1 MKRRTVQVFVL
12 AVISMLYW
20 LLVSHVS
27 GAKEPWDAAGYWLIW
42 YPGSL
47 LLSAVG
53 GFAFGR
59 RGWSAGAIVT
69 VAQLPVMWVNTEFGG
84 LLIVGVVFLAILA
97 VPAVM
102 LSALFGHLRVASR
115 RNAGGRKQDGPV

>member
-1 MKRRTVQVFVL
+1 MKLRMVQMSVL
-12 AVISMLYW
+12 AVVSVPYW
-20 LLVSHVS
+20 LFVSHVS
-27 GAKEPWDAAGYWLIW
+27 SAKEPWDAAGYWLIW

-47 LLSAVG
+47 LLSACG

-69 VAQLPVMWVNTEFGG
+69 FAQLPVMCVNTEFGG
-84 LLIVGVVFLAILA
+84 LLIVGVVFLSVLA

-102 LSALFGHLRVASR
+102 LSALFGRLRVASR

>member
-1 MKRRTVQVFVL
+1 MKLRIVQMFVL
-12 AVISMLYW
+12 AVVSVLYW
-20 LLVSHVS
+20 LLVSHIS

-53 GFAFGR
+53 GVAFGK
-59 RGWSAGAIVT
+59 RGWSAGAIVIF
-69 VAQLPVMWVNTEFGG
+69 AQLPVMWGNTGFGG
-84 LLIVGVVFLAILA
+84 LLIVGVAFLAVLA
-97 VPAVM
+97 VPAVI
-102 LSALFGHLRVASR
+102 LSAVFGRLRATSR

>member
-1 MKRRTVQVFVL
+1 MKLRMVQMFVL
-12 AVISMLYW
+12 AVVSVLYW
-20 LLVSHVS
+20 LVVSHVS
-27 GAKEPWDAAGYWLIW
+27 GAREPWDAAGYWLIW

-47 LLSAVG
+47 LLSACG

-69 VAQLPVMWVNTEFGG
+69 FAQLPVIWVNTGFGG

-102 LSALFGHLRVASR
+102 LSALFGRLRVASR

>member
-1 MKRRTVQVFVL
+1 MKLRMVQVFVL
-12 AVISMLYW
+12 AVVSVLYW
-20 LLVSHVS
+20 LFVSHVS

-53 GFAFGR
+53 GVAFGK

-84 LLIVGVVFLAILA
+84 LLIVGVAFLAILA

-102 LSALFGHLRVASR
+102 LSALFGRLRVASR
-115 RNAGGRKQDGPV
+115 RSAHGREQDGPV

>member
-1 MKRRTVQVFVL
+1 MKLRMVQVFVL
-12 AVISMLYW
+12 AVVSVLYW
-20 LLVSHVS
+20 LLVSRVS

-47 LLSAVG
+47 ILSAFG

-69 VAQLPVMWVNTEFGG
+69 VAQLPVMLVNTGFGG
-84 LLIVGVVFLAILA
+84 LLIVGVVFLAVLA

-102 LSALFGHLRVASR
+102 LSALLGRLRATSR
-115 RNAGGRKQDGPV
+115 RNVGGRKQNGPI